1 MRVLWLVSVLLPKA
15 GGALGLPAE
24 NAGGWI
30 VGQLEGLGRRVRLT
44 VCTVSPRVKTAVRC
58 TVDGVDYVVLPVGTR
73 EAFAA
78 LLAEEQPDLVHLWG
92 SEYPPARPLL
102 DAAEAGGYAV
112 LLSVQGLM
120 GPCAEHLLDGVP
132 QEYRGS
138 CLAQRAIDKL
148 VPGAL
153 LDKQLAHFE
162 AQAAVEAAMLP
173 RLRHVTGRTDW
184 DRAQLER
191 LAPKAAYYPCGE
203 TLRPG
208 FYGPRWRPEEHDPAA
223 PVLFLSQGNYPLKGL
238 HRLLQAMPAVLAKYP
253 AAKLVIAG
261 WPPLE
266 RGALLQPVIDWM
278 FPYQRYTK
286 TLIRTLGLAQ
296 AVRYTGPLKEAE
308 MCRQYLDSSLYLLC
322 SSIENSPN
330 SLGEAMLLGMP
341 CVAADVGG
349 VGSMLAHGREGLL
362 YPADDPAALA
372 QAILTLLDDPDRAAA
387 LGAAAHE
394 RAARTHD
401 PARNAAAMLGIYQTI
416 CGQPAGG

>member
-30 VGQLEGLGRRVRLT
+30 VGQLEGLGQRVRLT

-92 SEYPPARPLL
+92 SEYPPARALL
-102 DAAEAGGYAV
+102 AQCDPAKT

-132 QEYRGS
+132 EKYLSS
-138 CLAQRAIDKL
+138 CFVQRFIDK
-148 VPGAL
+148 VIPGGL
-153 LDKQLAHFE
+153 LDKQLAYFKK
-162 AQAAVEAAMLP
+162 QAGVEAEMLGQ
-173 RLRHVTGRTDW
+173 LRHVTGRTDW
-184 DRAQLER
+184 DKTQLET
-191 LAPKAAYYPCGE
+191 LAPNARYWHCHE
-203 TLRPG
+203 TLRPA
-208 FYGPRWRPEEHDPAA
+208 FYDGEWAGGPDA

-238 HRLLQAMPAVLAKYP
+238 HRLLQALPAVLERYP
-253 AAKLVIAG
+253 QARLVIAG

-266 RGALLQPVIDWM
+266 RGALLRPVIDWM